1 MAMKFPIFTQLD
13 GMDCGPTCLRMI
25 AAHHGRKFTLESLRE
40 LCEIGKTGVSLLGI
54 SEAADRIG
62 MRSLAVEIPFATLRD
77 EVPLPCIAH
86 WDQNHFVV
94 VYQITRDRV
103 WVADPAHGKISY
115 THAEFIAGW
124 TARHADH
131 TEATKGI
138 LLLLETTPAFFETPE
153 AAPGADNE
161 QRGLVFFYNYLRP
174 HKKLLLQLVLGLSVA
189 LVLDLIFPF
198 LTQTVVDLGIGNLD
212 LNLIHLLLI
221 GQLVLSFSQLAIDII
236 QGWILLHVGARVS
249 TALISDFLRKL
260 LRLPMAFFD
269 SRTTG
274 DIMQRVE
281 DNRRV
286 NRFLTSSSLDVLF
299 SGFTF
304 LVFASVLAVYNI
316 GILLLFVGM
325 TVLSVGWLLLFL
337 KKRRIIDQK
346 RFHLES
352 KEQDKFIELV
362 SGVQEIKIQ
371 GLERPKRWEWEELN
385 VRHFKLNSQSLAL
398 KHMQRVGTS
407 FLSQLRNI
415 LITYLAARAVVGGE
429 MTLGM
434 MLSTQYIVGQLV
446 SPIQRLIDFVQ
457 QAQDARLSL
466 ERMQEIYTQKEEDHY
481 SRSLLTTF
489 PANRSLL
496 LHNLS
501 FRYPGAGQKDV
512 LSNINLQI
520 PEGRVTAVVG
530 ASGSGKTTLMKLLLG
545 LHQPT
550 AGTIYVGGS
559 PLANYDAV
567 AWRRRC
573 GVVMQDGFI
582 FPDTL
587 ARNIACSDGPI
598 NPLHLQGA
606 IYMANLQELVQSL
619 PLGIETRIGGDGQG
633 LSGGQKQRILIAR
646 ALYKSPEYML
656 LDEATSALDAKN
668 EHTILDNLN
677 HYSQGRTVV
686 VIAHRLSTVRNA
698 DQIVVIDGGRI
709 VEQGNHWDLVRQR
722 GIYYHLVR
730 NQLDLEE
737 TARHAS

>member
-1 MAMKFPIFTQLD
+1 MKFPIFTQLD

-25 AAHHGRKFTLESLRE
+25 AAHHGRKFTLEQLRD
-40 LCEIGKTGVSLLGI
+40 LCSIGKSGVSLLGI

-62 MRSLAVEIPFATLRD
+62 LRSLAVEIPFATLRD
-77 EVPLPCIAH
+77 EVPLPCVAH

-94 VYQITRDRV
+94 VYKITANRV
-103 WVADPAHGKISY
+103 WVADPAHGTIVY

-124 TARHADH
+124 TARQAEH
-131 TEATKGI
+131 TEASKGI
-138 LLLLETTPAFFETPE
+138 LLLVETTPAFFEAEEAPAGPE
-153 AAPGADNE
+153 TE
-161 QRGLVFFYNYLRP
+161 RGWSFFYNYLRP
-174 HKKLLLQLVLGLSVA
+174 HKKLLMQLVLGLSVA

-221 GQLVLSFSQLAIDII
+221 GQIVLSLSQLAIDVI
-236 QGWILLHVGARVS
+236 QGWILLHVGARVGTS
-249 TALISDFLRKL
+249 LISDFLRKL

-274 DIMQRVE
+274 DIMQRVA
-281 DNRRV
+281 DHRRV

-304 LVFASVLAVYNI
+304 VVFAAVLAVYNV

-337 KKRRIIDQK
+337 KRRRIIDQK

-371 GLERPKRWEWEELN
+371 GLERSKRWEWEELS

-398 KHMQRVGTS
+398 KHMQRVGTT
-407 FLSQLRNI
+407 FLSQFRNI

-434 MLSTQYIVGQLV
+434 MLSTQYIVGQLS

-457 QAQDARLSL
+457 EAQDARLSL
-466 ERMQEIYTQKEEDHY
+466 ERMQEIYSHREEEHY
-481 SRSLLTTF
+481 SQPLLTTF
-489 PANRSLL
+489 PTNRSLV
-496 LHNLS
+496 LHDLS

-512 LSNINLQI
+512 LSNINLHI
-520 PEGRVTAVVG
+520 PEGRTTAVVG
-530 ASGSGKTTLMKLLLG
+530 ASGSGKTTLLKLLLG

-550 AGTIYVGGS
+550 AGAIYVGS
-559 PLANYDAV
+559 SALPVFDAS

-573 GVVMQDGFI
+573 GVVMQDGYI

-606 IYMANLQELVQSL
+606 IYMANLQDLVQSL
-619 PLGIETRIGGDGQG
+619 PLGVETRIGGDGQG

-646 ALYKSPEYML
+646 AMYKNPEYML
-656 LDEATSALDAKN
+656 LDEATSALDANN
-668 EHTILDNLN
+668 EHTIMDNLR
-677 HYSQGRTVV
+677 HYAKGRTVV

-698 DQIVVIDGGRI
+698 DQIVVVDGGRI
-709 VEQGNHWDLVRQR
+709 VEQGHHWDLVRRQ
-722 GIYYHLVR
+722 GVYYHLVR

-737 TARHAS
+737 TSRHAS